1 MEYKRLDLQTS
12 AIKAEGESMTFE
24 GYASM
29 FNGIDSYGDTI
40 RPGAYAKTL
49 ENRSRPI
56 RLRWNHFGPVIGK
69 FEEIREDEYGL
80 FVKGSLTPEHSVA
93 SDVYASLKHGA
104 VDGMSIGYRVKD
116 DEMEGNIR
124 VLKEIELIE
133 ISVVEEPADLGATVD
148 DVKDIKELIGQI
160 ESPRDAERFMREACG
175 FSRVH
180 AKSFVS
186 RIKRLCEG
194 GHDPESTVS
203 GMLMQRIGNK

>member
-1 MEYKRLDLQTS
+1 MEYKRLDLQSS

-116 DEMEGNIR
+116 EEMEGNIR

-133 ISVVEEPADLGATVD
+133 ISVVEEPADLGATVG
-148 DVKDIKELIGQI
+148 DVKDLKELIDQI
-160 ESPRDAERFMREACG
+160 ESYKDAESFMREACG
-175 FSRVH
+175 FSRDQATRLVTQVKRLGERGH
-180 AKSFVS
+180 TPKKATLESFV
-186 RIKRLCEG
+186 E
-194 GHDPESTVS
+194 
-203 GMLMQRIGNK
+203 RIGAK